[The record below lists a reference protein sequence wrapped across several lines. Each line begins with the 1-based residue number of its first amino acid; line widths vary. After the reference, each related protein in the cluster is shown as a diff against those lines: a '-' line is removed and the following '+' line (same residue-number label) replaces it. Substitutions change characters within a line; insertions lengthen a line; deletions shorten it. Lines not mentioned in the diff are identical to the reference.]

1 MNKADMKFTEDHEW
15 VFVDK
20 TGKAYIGITDF
31 AQDAL
36 GDIVFVE
43 LPKPGAMVVC
53 GKAFGS
59 VESVKAVSDLLSPV
73 SGKVIEINDAL
84 IDEPQLLNEAPFDNS
99 VITVEMSDAGEL
111 EALMDDVEYEEFCG
125 KEN

>member
-1 MNKADMKFTEDHEW
+1 MNTVDMKFTKNHEW
-15 VFVDK
+15 VCALK
-20 TGKAYIGITDF
+20 NGKAHIGITDY

-43 LPKPGAMVVC
+43 LPKQGAAVVS

-59 VESVKAVSDLLSPV
+59 VESVKAVSDLASPV
-73 SGKVIEINDAL
+73 SGKIIEINDAL
-84 IDEPQLLNEAPFDNS
+84 NDEPQLLNEAPYDNYI
-99 VITVEMSDAGEL
+99 ITVEMSDTSEL